1 MSACLEA
8 TLWPSASRPPT
19 DARAARMVTF
29 ERERLI
35 VDCLDC
41 GVFACWSLLREA
53 QRYVAVQPEGREVR
67 PAASAGAARPSLSTR
82 PLTASTPP
90 PPCFEWSP
98 SPALARRGGK
108 GGDASPPPW
117 SECGMGEG
125 DRPKDGGG
133 GRAATEL
140 GVARARKFQRK
151 PLKRLNPRPGIRRA
165 LSPPRPLVPTSRSRF
180 GPPPRQATRAR
191 KSRRKPLK
199 RLNPRPGNGRLAEAA
214 ARLAAKCRH
223 RLTPARARSRSPS
236 GPSNPSAGRRVG
248 RCSGRDRRRR
258 RRRRGSRGCGRS
270 A

>member
-8 TLWPSASRPPT
+8 TLSPSASRPPT

-82 PLTASTPP
+82 PLTASTPTTMLRMVP
-90 PPCFEWSP
+90 PPPRWRAGEERAATLLLPHGANAEWG
-98 SPALARRGGK
+98 R
-108 GGDASPPPW
+108 
-117 SECGMGEG
+117 G

-199 RLNPRPGNGRLAEAA
+199 RLNPRPEMR
-214 ARLAAKCRH
+214 
-223 RLTPARARSRSPS
+223 RALRPPRPLVPTS
-236 GPSNPSAGRRVG
+236 
-248 RCSGRDRRRR
+248 
-258 RRRRGSRGCGRS
+258 
-270 A
+270 